1 MQTRTYRVNTQK
13 AISETIDK
21 ETIIIN
27 LETGSY
33 YSMNH
38 AGTVIWS
45 SITKGEPV
53 PVEDKNIIDFLQML
67 KSEGLVFEGDVIER
81 EFSADISAMANPKI
95 EKFEDMQEMLLADP
109 IHDVE
114 SAGWPNLKKE

>member
-81 EFSADISAMANPKI
+81 EFSADISAMDNPKI